1 MIGTTVSNGFRVV
14 FGRIVQVSSEV
25 GLRAGIGA
33 LPYDVIVSF
42 APRLLEGYEGQ
53 DLSRLGATVGAPI
66 KLKVNVK
73 SGEVCAA
80 QVL

>member
-1 MIGTTVSNGFRVV
+1 MIGTTISNGFRVV
-14 FGRIVQVSSEV
+14 FGRIVQISPDTK
-25 GLRAGIGA
+25 LQAGIGA
-33 LPYDVIVSF
+33 VPYDLIVSF
-42 APRLLEGYEGQ
+42 GPRLLEGYEGQ
-53 DLSRLGATVGAPI
+53 DLARLGVQVGAAV